1 MGTCLHFNNRC
12 FFFASLWVFIPV
24 SYTKS
29 LVFNVRLDLA
39 PPKVIRWIEN
49 RRANNTACLAM
60 YALRGIMLGSYLSK
74 LLDYGSDYSKEKEH
88 IFKKYILNVTSLMQ
102 AVLYFKK
109 YIF

>member
-1 MGTCLHFNNRC
+1 
-12 FFFASLWVFIPV
+12 
-24 SYTKS
+24 
-29 LVFNVRLDLA
+29 
-39 PPKVIRWIEN
+39 
-49 RRANNTACLAM
+49 M